1 MSVVKQII
9 NTEVRRK
16 RIDNKFKVKAPGNV
30 VKKKLSDEVVN
41 IQTVWNC
48 ENLYSLRKFL
58 GRKNNEKKLIKLN
71 LSMWNKALGFKGFIT
86 EECVEVNGY
95 TEPCLFTL
103 GTIKA
108 YYPNDKV
115 IYVHKSDVRTQVVN
129 TLLTKYKHLLTSD
142 LEPNSIVYQPYPN
155 ATEMIE
161 NLKNCGADFNFF
173 HMYCNENIIS
183 EKDAHQYTEYYRDVV
198 THCTIKNLRD
208 YGYTPIQ
215 AANIMKKI
223 FSGSSKRKGKMIT
236 STKVLWDYDDAATSI
251 ENVDLIKACK
261 AVIYNTLKSCSE
273 AVEFC
278 KKLKE
283 DNTLDED
290 LLPKLKT
297 KRYVVTLNKS
307 EGLLRSMVATY
318 THQLEMNER
327 FGIYNNKTQDLL
339 RNFIEKTVNLV

>member
-1 MSVVKQII
+1 MSVVKQHI

-16 RIDNKFKVKAPGNV
+16 RVDNKFKVARPGKV
-30 VKKKLSDEVVN
+30 VKKKLSDEVLN

-48 ENLYSLRKFL
+48 ENLHSLRKFL
-58 GRKNNEKKLIKLN
+58 GRKNKEEKLIKLK
-71 LSMWNKALGFKGFIT
+71 LSMWDKALGFKGFVT
-86 EECVEVNGY
+86 EDSVEVTGY
-95 TEPCLFTL
+95 AEPCLFTL
-103 GTIKA
+103 GSIKA

-115 IYVHKSDVRTQVVN
+115 VYVHKSDVRTQMLN

-142 LEPNSIVYQPYPN
+142 LEVNSVVYQPYPN
-155 ATEMIE
+155 ATEMVE
-161 NLKNCGADFNFF
+161 NLKECGADFEFF
-173 HMYCNENIIS
+173 TLYCNENIINK
-183 EKDAHQYTEYYRDVV
+183 KDAHQYTEYYRDVM

-215 AANIMKKI
+215 ATNIIKKV

-236 STKVLWDYDDAATSI
+236 PKKVLWDYDDEATSI
-251 ENVDLIKACK
+251 ESVDLIKACK

-278 KKLKE
+278 RKLKE
-283 DNTLDED
+283 ENTLDED

-307 EGLLRSMVATY
+307 EGLVRSMVATY

-327 FGIYNNKTQDLL
+327 FSIYNNQTQDLL
-339 RNFIEKTVNLV
+339 RNFIEKTVVLV